1 MYKKIL
7 KELIE
12 ENTNTL
18 DFLYSMLDEYN
29 KSMCE
34 WHISYKSDIIR
45 TEAQIEIIMDIQ
57 QFIIRK
63 IEENKSNLKIK

>member
-18 DFLYSMLDEYN
+18 DFLYSMLDYYN
-29 KSMCE
+29 ESMCE
-34 WHISYKSDIIR
+34 WHISYRLDIIR
-45 TEAQIEIIMDIQ
+45 TEAQIDIIRDIQ
-57 QFIIRK
+57 QFIDRK
-63 IEENKSNLKIK
+63 IIENKSNIKIK